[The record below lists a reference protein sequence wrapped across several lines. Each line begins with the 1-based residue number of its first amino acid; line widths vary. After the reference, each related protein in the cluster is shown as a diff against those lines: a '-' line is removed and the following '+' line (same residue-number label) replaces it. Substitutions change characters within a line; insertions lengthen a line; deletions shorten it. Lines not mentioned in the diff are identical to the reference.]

1 MTTVLL
7 SIVGYLGGDF
17 LGLILAK
24 AGIGGFG
31 AIAARTA
38 AKGAPAIVKAALD
51 RLLKRADRDLPDA
64 ELAEHQSDRD
74 IVKAAA
80 KDWFN

>member
-1 MTTVLL
+1 MSAVLL

-17 LGLILAK
+17 LGLILARL
-24 AGIGGFG
+24 GLGGFG
-31 AIAARTA
+31 AVAAR
-38 AKGAPAIVKAALD
+38 GAPALVKAALD

-64 ELAEHQSDRD
+64 ELTEHQADRD

-80 KDWFN
+80 KDWFA

>member
-1 MTTVLL
+1 MTAVLL
-7 SIVGYLGGDF
+7 SIIGYLGGDF

-31 AIAARTA
+31 AVAARVGV
-38 AKGAPAIVKAALD
+38 KSAPAIAKAAFE
-51 RLLKRADRDLPDA
+51 RLLRRADRDLPDA
-64 ELAEHQSDRD
+64 ELAEHQADRD
-74 IVKAAA
+74 VIKAAS

>member
-1 MTTVLL
+1 MTALL
-7 SIVGYLGGDF
+7 LAIIGYLGGDLF
-17 LGLILAK
+17 GLILAK

-31 AIAARTA
+31 AVVARA
-38 AKGAPAIVKAALD
+38 GAKSAPAIAKAALE
-51 RLLKRADRDLPDA
+51 RLIKRSDRDLPDA
-64 ELAEHQSDRD
+64 ELGEHQADRD